1 MRIDHI
7 SYVTSHEQLAD
18 TVQRIGSR
26 LSGTFIDGGIHPRF
40 GTRNFTMPLQN
51 GLYLEIVCPLDHP
64 ASDSSPFGKIV
75 SQRAN
80 EGGGWLTWVIST
92 DNMASIEKRL
102 GRDSVEGHR
111 TRPDGVDLKWKQ
123 IGILDT
129 LNDSQLPFFIQW
141 LTNEHP
147 SINKSTLT
155 SIERINI
162 SGSELTIRNWINSD
176 LSEITNGVEIIW
188 LNPEN
193 FNKETGIVSVTFS
206 TPKGI
211 IEID

>member
-51 GLYLEIVCPLDHP
+51 GLYLEIVCPLGHP
-64 ASDSSPFGKIV
+64 ASDASPFGKIV

-92 DNMASIEKRL
+92 NNMASIEKRL

-176 LSEITNGVEIIW
+176 LSEITNGVEIVW